1 VINGII
7 ESACLLAGRLK
18 LTNSFMA
25 FYRHII
31 KKAWEITWKSKYLW
45 FFGIFTALLGNGGE
59 YEIISRTFTD
69 DGQTQLFPNL
79 STIASTGIFTLTGIK
94 NIFKTAFADPVTFSI
109 VLIILLV
116 SLALAAF
123 LVWLVVISQAA
134 LVSGSARIIQNKKT
148 NFRDIL
154 QAGLGKFW
162 PVFTL
167 NLINRLILSGIFI
180 LLLVPVLLS
189 FSLVSLTYII
199 AFVVLIPVAI
209 LISFIIKYS
218 IGYVVVKGQG
228 TIEAI
233 GSGWALF
240 KKNWLISI
248 EMALLLALINLGL
261 GILAILVILI
271 IAIPFLFLAAVFL
284 NFAVKAGFWLV
295 IILGF
300 LTFAVLLLATGAIIA
315 TFQVSAWTGLFLEL
329 INKGGVSKIVRIFSK
344 DSAQNPIK

>member
-1 VINGII
+1 M
-7 ESACLLAGRLK
+7 
-18 LTNSFMA
+18 T
-25 FYRHII
+25 FYRNII
-31 KKAWEITWKSKYLW
+31 KKAWEITWKFKYLW
-45 FFGIFTALLGNGGE
+45 FFGLFAALLGNGGE

-94 NIFKTAFADPVTFSI
+94 NIFKIALTDPANFSI
-109 VLIILLV
+109 TLVILLV
-116 SLALAAF
+116 SLALVIF

-134 LVSGSARIIQNKKT
+134 LVNGSAKIIQNKKT
-148 NFRDIL
+148 NFKDTL
-154 QAGLGKFW
+154 QAGMGKFW
-162 PVFTL
+162 PVFAL
-167 NLINRLILSGIFI
+167 NLINRLILSGVFI

-189 FSLVSLTYII
+189 FSLVSLTYIV

-228 TIEAI
+228 ILEAI
-233 GSGWALF
+233 SSGWGLF
-240 KKNWLISI
+240 RKNWIISI

-261 GILAILVILI
+261 GILAMLVILI

-284 NFAVKAGFWLV
+284 NFAAKAGFWLV

-300 LTFAVLLLATGAIIA
+300 LTFVVLLFTTGAIIA

-329 INKGGVSKIVRIFSK
+329 VNKGGVSKIVRIFSK
-344 DSAQNPIK
+344 DSAQNPVK